1 MSQTTGVKAVLEEKS
16 VSVKGTVP
24 VKQNITPSPQSTPFR
39 LFRNFFFALKKIN
52 GVYSQASKCLK
63 GGPPSGTPAGFM

>member
-39 LFRNFFFALKKIN
+39 LFRNFFFC
-52 GVYSQASKCLK
+52 SQEDKWGLFP
-63 GGPPSGTPAGFM
+63 GI